1 MARALEDHSTDLI
14 GLARPLTSEPF
25 LCRDLIAG
33 KSTGAKPNLVAEAI
47 QTGASILQLPAIA
60 RGNPPQDLSDPRVA
74 AEVTAQLT
82 GKAST
87 DEGDLKAQKDSSS
100 YGQSK
105 A

>member
-1 MARALEDHSTDLI
+1 MARALEDRSTDLI

-33 KSTGAKPNLVAEAI
+33 KSAGAKPNLVAEAI

-60 RGNPPQDLSDPRVA
+60 RGHP
-74 AEVTAQLT
+74 EVTAQLT